1 MCATQLTALR
11 INVMTDTAA
20 NPKLRYV
27 VGFPRESG
35 LKTSF
40 SNGQIRCHTVV
51 CEEVGVYLGDK
62 LLAKISYSEELSEG
76 FVYSEFAERAMQH
89 AKKEI
94 QVIVESFISDNETSA
109 ILSTPLTL
117 NAGQIK
123 ELAEFAESDGQ
134 NAYTIAYGN
143 IPEYVA
149 DDDSVAP
156 AYSGLIAYS
165 ESQDHGV
172 LQLD

>member
-1 MCATQLTALR
+1 
-11 INVMTDTAA
+11 MTDTTA
-20 NPKLRYV
+20 NPKLCYV
-27 VGFPRESG
+27 VGFPREGG
-35 LKTSF
+35 LTPSF
-40 SNGQIRCHTVV
+40 SNDQMRCCTEVR
-51 CEEVGVYLGDK
+51 EEVGVYLGDK
-62 LLAKISYSEELSEG
+62 LLAKVSYSEELTTA

-149 DDDSVAP
+149 DDDSVVP

-165 ESQDHGV
+165 GSQEHGL
-172 LQLD
+172 LQLDD

>member
-1 MCATQLTALR
+1 MSEITAK
-11 INVMTDTAA
+11 
-20 NPKLRYV
+20 PKLRYV

-35 LKTSF
+35 LKQSF
-40 SNGQIRCHTVV
+40 SNGQMRCHTEV

-62 LLAKISYSEELSEG
+62 LLAKISYTEELTEG
-76 FVYSEFAERAMQH
+76 FVYSEFAERAKQH

-94 QVIVESFISDNETSA
+94 QVITESFISDNETSA

-117 NAGQIK
+117 SVGQIK
-123 ELAEFAESDGQ
+123 ELAEFAESGGQ

-149 DDDSVAP
+149 DDDCIIP

-165 ESQDHGV
+165 GSQEHGL
-172 LQLD
+172 LQLDD